1 MFIKMLSIQN
11 YRNFGEPAFVL
22 PLKRFTLILGE
33 NNVGKTNLLNAI
45 CLLFGGDLSAAQSR
59 MLELDDFNYES
70 VTRVRKQ
77 VADLAVQ
84 PDSITFPEIVIDAL
98 LTGMNE
104 DQEAVVGDWFTD
116 STFSEAQITYRYAL
130 RSSFSPLEWVTSQR
144 ELLGLNSNNSTEP
157 EEADTSDQAES
168 PPQDLWRRVEFP
180 IAEYRYSLYGGG
192 RPANECDAH
201 ILRLLKFELL
211 DALRDARRELIASG
225 EPRLL
230 FRILRQNHDSKYA
243 DLKASLINLEECVK
257 KNAAL
262 KSVRT
267 EVGKLLERVSLATS
281 VGDNSIDFVFSSP
294 DAVELIKKIG
304 MVYGANPVNVERNGL
319 GRNNLLYISLVLS
332 QLAKPNDPAAMSTES
347 AAYFRVVGI
356 EEPEA
361 HLHPHLQDHL
371 SRNIEAIRDDHKDGM
386 QLILTSHSTHIV
398 SKLNLANSVILFTDS
413 TGTLRSHYIL
423 AGLDETKERDSI
435 RFLSLYLDATK
446 SRMLFA
452 RRLILVEGIAEQ
464 TLLPRLFQRH
474 HGATLERH
482 GATVV
487 NVNGVAFSHFLKVV
501 KNGYFLKCVV
511 LTDSD
516 AGTKTENRADNLK
529 AQYKDGQVISVEITD
544 DSTFERDLIAAN
556 RNGIGKSLILE
567 ALKGTRP
574 TLGKNI
580 EKTTGTGDL
589 DVGTCFDAIEEY
601 KAEFAFNLAE
611 LLDSDTRPLKLPVYI
626 QRAFDFVVPPTTTG
640 EPQ

>member
-1 MFIKMLSIQN
+1 MFITKLSIQN

-33 NNVGKTNLLNAI
+33 NNVGKTNLLNAL
-45 CLLFGGDLSAAQSR
+45 CLLFGGDLSVAQSR

-70 VTRVRKQ
+70 VTRLRKQ
-77 VADLAVQ
+77 VADPTVQ
-84 PDSITFPEIVIDAL
+84 PDSITFPEIVIDAW

-116 STFSEAQITYRYAL
+116 STFSDARITYRYAL
-130 RSSFSPLEWVTSQR
+130 RSSFNPVDWITSQR
-144 ELLGLNSNNSTEP
+144 ALLGLNSADSPQP
-157 EEADTSDQAES
+157 EDANPDQDD
-168 PPQDLWRRVEFP
+168 PPQELWRRVEFP

-201 ILRLLKFELL
+201 ILRMLKVELL

-225 EPRLL
+225 ETRLL

-243 DLKASLINLEECVK
+243 DLKAGLLALEECVK
-257 KNAAL
+257 QNAAL

-267 EVGKLLERVSLATS
+267 EVGKLLEKVSLATS

-332 QLAKPNDPAAMSTES
+332 QLAKPSDAAAMSSDVT
-347 AAYFRVVGI
+347 AFFRVVGI

-371 SRNIEAIRDDHKDGM
+371 SRNIEAIRDDHEDGM
-386 QLILTSHSTHIV
+386 QLLLTSHSTHIAA
-398 SKLNLANSVILFTDS
+398 KLNLANSVILFNDS

-423 AGLDETKERDSI
+423 EGLDETKERDSI

-446 SRMLFA
+446 SRMFFA
-452 RRLILVEGIAEQ
+452 RRLLLVEGIAEQ

-516 AGTKTENRADNLK
+516 AGTKTENRADTLK
-529 AQYKDGQVISVEITD
+529 AEYEDGQVISVEITE
-544 DSTFERDLIAAN
+544 DSTFERDLIAVN
-556 RNGIGKSLILE
+556 RNGPGKALILE

-589 DVGTCFDAIEEY
+589 DVGTCFDAIKEY
-601 KAEFAFNLAE
+601 KAEFAFTLAT
-611 LLDSDTRPLKLPVYI
+611 LLDTDVRSLTLPPYI
-626 QRAFDFVVPPTTTG
+626 QRAFDFVVPPAATG
-640 EPQ
+640 EPE